1 MNIEFMRSEII
12 GALRPLRIPAR
23 FSDAPVVVRLGAG
36 IFSVE
41 EFMDEPSELAV
52 GTHIPDRDWDHLL
65 RTDEAFLLQRPVA
78 TMRYARCWIFR
89 DWDRNELA
97 SWLDELRSINAVVD
111 REEQS
116 VIALCVDEFRAA
128 KVREQWT
135 RTLFDEAWACASEG
149 RLVEAIKLAEVVWQ
163 MDLYRN
169 QDSTLLYCAV
179 LEKAQRMAEARDLL
193 YLEANTTGK
202 PLAELESILLT
213 YVGKLG
219 NISQQPNKR
228 RRYFSDPGSPSFSVP
243 ST

>member
-36 IFSVE
+36 IFSIE
-41 EFMDEPSELAV
+41 EFMGEPSELAV
-52 GTHIPDRDWDHLL
+52 GAHIPDRDWDHLL

-89 DWDRNELA
+89 DWDRNKLA
-97 SWLDELRSINAVVD
+97 SWLDELRGISAAID

-116 VIALCVDEFRAA
+116 VITLCVDEFQAA
-128 KVREQWT
+128 KVRERWT
-135 RTLFDEAWACASEG
+135 RTLFDEAWACASGG

-193 YLEANTTGK
+193 YLESNTTGK

-213 YVGKLG
+213 YVEKLG

>member
-1 MNIEFMRSEII
+1 MI
-12 GALRPLRIPAR
+12 
-23 FSDAPVVVRLGAG
+23 
-36 IFSVE
+36 
-41 EFMDEPSELAV
+41 
-52 GTHIPDRDWDHLL
+52 
-65 RTDEAFLLQRPVA
+65 
-78 TMRYARCWIFR
+78 
-89 DWDRNELA
+89 
-97 SWLDELRSINAVVD
+97 D

-128 KVREQWT
+128 KVRERWT
-135 RTLFDEAWACASEG
+135 RTLFDEAWACASKG

-179 LEKAQRMAEARDLL
+179 LERAQRMAEARDLL

-202 PLAELESILLT
+202 PLAELESILQT